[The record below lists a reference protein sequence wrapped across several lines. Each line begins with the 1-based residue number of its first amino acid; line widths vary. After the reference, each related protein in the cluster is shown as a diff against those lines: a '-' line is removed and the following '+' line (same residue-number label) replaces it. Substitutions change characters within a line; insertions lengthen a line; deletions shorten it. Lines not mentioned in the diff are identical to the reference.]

1 MNECGEGNAYQPLAS
16 ACIISAAT
24 SFNDADI
31 LLDNALC
38 EIKDKW
44 FLLGFDTPTTHT
56 DWKEIAQ
63 NRHML
68 VDVRLSHGNQMSMDD
83 EDFTISGKVSAF
95 TESIIPREASDTN
108 VLRIIDIKETNDGLI
123 LDPDNPYNGLYLSN
137 LWDCGLYYDE
147 VEDAEAIA
155 QANEAGFVTDPYRTD
170 TGSTASNYDYSN
182 NVRQ

>member
-1 MNECGEGNAYQPLAS
+1 
-16 ACIISAAT
+16 
-24 SFNDADI
+24 
-31 LLDNALC
+31 
-38 EIKDKW
+38 
-44 FLLGFDTPTTHT
+44 
-56 DWKEIAQ
+56 
-63 NRHML
+63 
-68 VDVRLSHGNQMSMDD
+68 MSMDD

-108 VLRIIDIKETNDGLI
+108 VLRIIDIKETNEGLI

-170 TGSTASNYDYSN
+170 TGSTARNYDYSN